1 MAKNQFLIDLNSLQ
15 IKKFRRTF
23 RDRLKRFLTV
33 LATGLVFSVAVI
45 SVAYSIFDSPEEK
58 MLKRELEQYS
68 LQYQVLNDRM
78 QIITDVLK
86 DLQDRDDNICRVIFE
101 SEPIPSGIRKA
112 GYGGAHRYD
121 QLEGYKNSE
130 IMVSTTRKL
139 DEVMRQLYVQSVSFD
154 QVYELARNKEKM
166 LASIP
171 AIQPIHNI
179 DLRRIGS
186 YFGVRTDPFYKVKK
200 FHYGVD
206 FSASI
211 GTEIYATGNGKVVEV
226 NNSARG
232 YGNTIVIDHGYS
244 YQTQY
249 SHLKRF
255 AVQPGQEVK
264 RGQVIGYVGSTGKSS
279 APHLHYEVHK
289 NGVAVNPIF
298 YFFNDLSPADFEEII
313 VLSSRDSQT
322 MD

>member
-86 DLQDRDDNICRVIFE
+86 DLQDRDDNIYRVIFE

>member
-23 RDRLKRFLTV
+23 KDRLKRFLSV
-33 LATGLVFSVAVI
+33 LATGLVFSVAVMSI
-45 SVAYSIFDSPEEK
+45 AYSIFDSPKEK

-68 LQYQVLNDRM
+68 LHYQVLNDRM
-78 QIITDVLK
+78 ELVSGVLK
-86 DLQDRDDNICRVIFE
+86 DLQNRDDNIYRVVFE

-121 QLEGYKNSE
+121 QLDGYKNSE
-130 IMVSTTRKL
+130 VMINTTRKL
-139 DEVMRQLYVQSVSFD
+139 DEITRQLYVQSVSFD
-154 QVYELARNKEKM
+154 QVYEMAKNKEKM

-171 AIQPIHNI
+171 AIQPIHNL

-211 GTEIYATGNGKVVEV
+211 GTEVYATGNGKVIEV
-226 NNSARG
+226 SNSSRG
-232 YGNTIVIDHGYS
+232 YGNTILIDHGYS

-249 SHLKRF
+249 SHLSRF
-255 AVQPGQEVK
+255 AVRPGQEVK
-264 RGQVIGYVGSTGKSS
+264 RGQIIGYVGNTGKSS

-289 NGVAVNPIF
+289 NATAVNPIF

>member
-23 RDRLKRFLTV
+23 RDRLKRLLSIV
-33 LATGLVFSVAVI
+33 ATGLVFSVAVM
-45 SVAYSIFDSPEEK
+45 SVAYSIFDSPKEK

-78 QIITDVLK
+78 QLVSDVLK
-86 DLQDRDDNICRVIFE
+86 DLQDRDDNIYRVIFE

-121 QLEGYKNSE
+121 QLEGYKNSD
-130 IMVSTTRKL
+130 IMVSATRQL
-139 DEVMRQLYVQSVSFD
+139 DEITRQLYVQSVSFD
-154 QVYELARNKEKM
+154 QVYDLARNKEKM

-171 AIQPIHNI
+171 AIQPIHNL

-206 FSASI
+206 FSASV
-211 GTEIYATGNGKVVEV
+211 GTEVYATGNGKVIDVS
-226 NNSARG
+226 NSSRG
-232 YGNTIVIDHGYS
+232 YGNTILLDHGYS

-249 SHLKRF
+249 SHLSRF
-255 AVQPGQEVK
+255 AVKPGQEVK
-264 RGQVIGYVGSTGKSS
+264 RGQIIGYVGNTGKSS

-289 NGVAVNPIF
+289 NGVPVNPIF

-313 VLSSRDSQT
+313 VLSSRASQT

>member
-15 IKKFRRTF
+15 IKKFKRTF
-23 RDRLKRFLTV
+23 KDRLKRFLSV
-33 LATGLVFSVAVI
+33 LATGLVFSVAVMSI
-45 SVAYSIFDSPEEK
+45 AYSIFDSPKEK

-68 LQYQVLNDRM
+68 LQYQVLDDRM
-78 QIITDVLK
+78 ELVSEVLK
-86 DLQDRDDNICRVIFE
+86 DLQNRDDNIYRVVFE

-112 GYGGAHRYD
+112 GYGGAERYN
-121 QLEGYKNSE
+121 QLDGYQNSE
-130 IMVSTTRKL
+130 VMINTTRKL
-139 DEVMRQLYVQSVSFD
+139 DEITRQLYVQSVSFD
-154 QVYELARNKEKM
+154 QVFEMAKNKEKM

-171 AIQPIHNI
+171 AIQPIHNL

-186 YFGVRTDPFYKVKK
+186 YFGVRTDPYYKVKK

-211 GTEIYATGNGKVVEV
+211 GTEVYATGNGKVIDVS
-226 NNSARG
+226 NSSRG
-232 YGNTIVIDHGYS
+232 YGNTILIDHGYS

-249 SHLKRF
+249 SHLSRF
-255 AVQPGQEVK
+255 AVKPGHEVK
-264 RGQVIGYVGSTGKSS
+264 RGQVIGYVGNTGKSS

-289 NGVAVNPIF
+289 NGTPVNPIF

>member
-1 MAKNQFLIDLNSLQ
+1 
-15 IKKFRRTF
+15 
-23 RDRLKRFLTV
+23 
-33 LATGLVFSVAVI
+33 
-45 SVAYSIFDSPEEK
+45 
-58 MLKRELEQYS
+58 
-68 LQYQVLNDRM
+68 
-78 QIITDVLK
+78 
-86 DLQDRDDNICRVIFE
+86 
-101 SEPIPSGIRKA
+101 
-112 GYGGAHRYD
+112 
-121 QLEGYKNSE
+121 
-130 IMVSTTRKL
+130 
-139 DEVMRQLYVQSVSFD
+139 
-154 QVYELARNKEKM
+154 

-171 AIQPIHNI
+171 AIQPIHNL

-211 GTEIYATGNGKVVEV
+211 GTEIYATGNGKVIEV
-226 NNSARG
+226 DNSMRG
-232 YGNTIVIDHGYS
+232 YGRTIVIDHGYS

-249 SHLKRF
+249 SHLSRF

-264 RGQVIGYVGSTGKSS
+264 RGQVIGYVGNTGKSS
-279 APHLHYEVHK
+279 APHLHYEVRK
-289 NGVAVNPIF
+289 NGVPVNPIF

>member
-15 IKKFRRTF
+15 IKKFRRSF

-33 LATGLVFSVAVI
+33 LATGLVFSVAVM

-68 LQYQVLNDRM
+68 LQYQVLSDRM
-78 QIITDVLK
+78 KLVSDVLN
-86 DLQDRDDNICRVIFE
+86 DLQDRDDNIYRVIFE

-130 IMVSTTRKL
+130 IMINTTRKL
-139 DEVMRQLYVQSVSFD
+139 DETMRQLYVQSVSFD

-171 AIQPIHNI
+171 AIQPIHNL
-179 DLRRIGS
+179 DLRRIAS

-206 FSASI
+206 FSAPI

-226 NNSARG
+226 SSSARG
-232 YGNTIVIDHGYS
+232 YGRTIVIDHGYS
-244 YQTQY
+244 YHTQY
-249 SHLKRF
+249 SHLSRF

-279 APHLHYEVHK
+279 APHCHYEVHK
-289 NGVAVNPIF
+289 NGVPVNPIF
-298 YFFNDLSPADFEEII
+298 YFFNDLSPADFEEIL

>member
-15 IKKFRRTF
+15 IKKFKRTF
-23 RDRLKRFLTV
+23 RDRLKRFLSV
-33 LATGLVFSVAVI
+33 LAMALVFSVAVMSI
-45 SVAYSIFDSPEEK
+45 AYSIFDSPKEK

-78 QIITDVLK
+78 EMVSGVLK
-86 DLQDRDDNICRVIFE
+86 DLQERDDNIYRVIFE

-112 GYGGAHRYD
+112 GYGGAQRYD
-121 QLEGYKNSE
+121 QLMGYKNSDVM
-130 IMVSTTRKL
+130 IGTAKKL
-139 DEVMRQLYVQSVSFD
+139 DEITRQLYVQSISFD
-154 QVYELARNKEKM
+154 QVYDLAKNKEKM
-166 LASIP
+166 LAAIP
-171 AIQPIHNI
+171 AIQPIHNL

-211 GTEIYATGNGKVVEV
+211 GTEVYATGNGKVLDV
-226 NNSARG
+226 NNSGRG
-232 YGNTIVIDHGYS
+232 YGNTILIDHGYS

-249 SHLKRF
+249 SHLSRF
-255 AVQPGQEVK
+255 AVSPGQEVR
-264 RGQVIGYVGSTGKSS
+264 RGQVIGYVGNTGKSS

-289 NGVAVNPIF
+289 NGTPVNPIY
-298 YFFNDLSPADFEEII
+298 YFFNDLSPADFEQI
-313 VLSSRDSQT
+313 VELSSRASQT

>member
-23 RDRLKRFLTV
+23 RDRLKRFLSV
-33 LATGLVFSVAVI
+33 LATGLVFSVAVM
-45 SVAYSIFDSPEEK
+45 SVAYSIFDSPKEK

-78 QIITDVLK
+78 QLVSDVLK
-86 DLQDRDDNICRVIFE
+86 DLQDRDDNIYRVVFE

-121 QLEGYKNSE
+121 QLEGYTNSE
-130 IMVSTTRKL
+130 VMVNTTRKL
-139 DEVMRQLYVQSVSFD
+139 DEITRQLYVQSVSFD
-154 QVYELARNKEKM
+154 QVYELAQNKEKM

-171 AIQPIHNI
+171 AIQPIHNL

-211 GTEIYATGNGKVVEV
+211 GTEIYATGNGKVIEV
-226 NNSARG
+226 DNSMRG
-232 YGNTIVIDHGYS
+232 YGRTIVIDHGYS

-249 SHLKRF
+249 SHLSRF

-264 RGQVIGYVGSTGKSS
+264 RGQVIGYVGNTGKSS
-279 APHLHYEVHK
+279 APHLHYEVRK
-289 NGVAVNPIF
+289 NGVPVNPIF